1 MEKATQ
7 IQKDLVNETHNYPH
21 TDSIDKETI
30 ERSNEDLIQF
40 GSQQHQFEPTKKESS
55 LFALKNSH
63 IKKSTSRKPTI
74 QPKLIIGAPND
85 KYEQEADRMADL
97 VVRQIST
104 GKIQPQKKKKEKRNA
119 FCAAKMP
126 KLSGFLL
133 RF

>member
-1 MEKATQ
+1 MQTPQ
-7 IQKDLVNETHNYPH
+7 IQSKSVDVILDNNYEIESDSLDYMNENTA
-21 TDSIDKETI
+21 
-30 ERSNEDLIQF
+30 QF
-40 GSQQHQFEPTKKESS
+40 EPQEHQFEPTKKESS